1 MLGFMFSI
9 WKSTVESTVICES
22 VPHVAHS
29 PHAGSGKHKIV
40 FKQVLFSVREELQGV
55 VKSGKPDF
63 YAFVLLPRT
72 Y

>member
-1 MLGFMFSI
+1 MLGFMFSVY
-9 WKSTVESTVICES
+9 KSTVESTVICES

-29 PHAGSGKHKIV
+29 PHAGSGKHLIV
-40 FKQVLFSVREELQGV
+40 FEQGLFSAREELQGV

-63 YAFVLLPRT
+63 YAPVLLPWT